1 VTPPATRPATS
12 AAARLQPPSGVAL
25 RTVLDLSS
33 QVLCVCDVQGR
44 IVWSNS
50 GFERAL
56 GYGREKVAGRRLTE
70 LADAEGRRALVGAGF
85 PADGSAAHAGD
96 GGQAGAVDRRRE
108 TAALVTMCCSDGEVR
123 TIDWRIR
130 RDQERALIFAAG
142 RDVTAQVA
150 ADEAVRISEARLRA
164 VVGHSPSAIFVKN
177 LSGRYLM
184 ANDAWCR
191 LLGRSPEEVVGLTDL
206 DIHAG
211 NARRLSDI
219 EGRLAVDPSVTGEL
233 HMETPSGPHD
243 LLVSCFVLSGDDRNR
258 YAVGG
263 IAVDIT
269 ERKSVEAA
277 LREGE
282 RLLSAML
289 EASPDIISLLDHD
302 GRINHVSSA
311 EKQLL
316 GHRHANPSGTE
327 LYRLVHPDDF
337 DEVASAFI
345 AMVTGSRS
353 QLHVRYRVRH
363 ARGHWVTMDSS
374 AQALVDDEGRFQ
386 GAVVVSRD
394 VTSRLESE
402 SKLQALR
409 QAAEQASRAKSDFL
423 SRMSHELRTPLNAIL
438 GFSQLL
444 QMDELSIQQSETVDH
459 ILRAGDH
466 LLKLID
472 EVLDIARIETGH
484 LELAIRAVYLSEVVS
499 EAISLNRAAAE
510 RAEVV
515 VQSAIDADD
524 GPAVLA
530 DRQRLLQVLN
540 NLVSN
545 AVKYNR
551 PGGRV
556 DISYQSTPAG
566 RVRLAVADTGQGI
579 RPENMARVFEPFD
592 RLGAEQSGV
601 DGTGVGLALAKNL
614 VERMHGSLEVESVP
628 EVGSTFFVELPQ
640 AVLAGG
646 PQGGSARRTTG
657 TSSAT
662 FQILLVEDGLASQ
675 ELIERVVARRPGVLV
690 LGASNGQA
698 ALDLARAHHPDLV
711 LLDLDLPDMEASA
724 LLEQLGNDAA
734 TSSTPVAVLGSER
747 SSGRVRR
754 LLGRGVAGRLAKP
767 VDARALL
774 SLLDAARAA
783 SGR

>member
-1 VTPPATRPATS
+1 MTRPATS
-12 AAARLQPPSGVAL
+12 ATAALQPPSGL
-25 RTVLDLSS
+25 GLHTVLDLSS
-33 QVLCVCDVQGR
+33 QVLCVCDLHGR

-56 GYGREKVAGRRLTE
+56 GYVRETVAGRRLAD
-70 LADAEGRRALVGAGF
+70 LADAEGRRILVAAGVPAQGAHTDDVAGRGGAG
-85 PADGSAAHAGD
+85 P
-96 GGQAGAVDRRRE
+96 RE
-108 TAALVTMCCSDGEVR
+108 TAALVTMRRRDGEVR

-130 RDQERALIFAAG
+130 IEPDRLLVFAAG

-150 ADEAVRISEARLRA
+150 ADEAVRTSEARLRA
-164 VVGHSPSAIFVKN
+164 VVGHSPSAIFVKD

-206 DIHAG
+206 EIHAG

-219 EGRLAVDPSVTGEL
+219 EGRLATDPSVTGEL
-233 HMETPSGPHD
+233 HMETPEGPHD
-243 LLVSCFVLSGDDRNR
+243 LLLSCFVLNGDDGSR

-277 LREGE
+277 LREGD
-282 RLLSAML
+282 RLLNAML
-289 EASPDIISLLDHD
+289 EASPDIISLLDHQ
-302 GRINHVSSA
+302 GRVNHVSSA
-311 EKQLL
+311 ERRLL
-316 GHRHANPSGTE
+316 GHQHANPSGTE
-327 LYRLVHPDDF
+327 LYALVHPDDF
-337 DEVASAFI
+337 DHVASAFI
-345 AMVTGSRS
+345 SMVTGSRS
-353 QLHVRYRVRH
+353 QIHVRYRVRH
-363 ARGHWVTMDSS
+363 TEGHWVTMDSR
-374 AQALVDDEGRFQ
+374 AQAQFDEQGRFQ

-402 SKLQALR
+402 LKLQALR
-409 QAAEQASRAKSDFL
+409 QSAEQASRAKSDFL

-444 QMDELSIQQSETVDH
+444 QMDDLAVQQSEAVDH
-459 ILRAGDH
+459 ILRAGRH
-466 LLKLID
+466 LLALID

-484 LELAIRAVYLSEVVS
+484 LELAVRAVFLSEVVA
-499 EAISLNRAAAE
+499 EAVMLNRPAAE

-515 VQSAIDADD
+515 VQSTIDLDE

-530 DRQRLLQVLN
+530 DRQRLLQVTN
-540 NLVSN
+540 SLVSN

-556 DISYQSTPAG
+556 DISCQSTPSG

-579 RPENMARVFEPFD
+579 RPGDMARVFEPFD
-592 RLGAEQSGV
+592 RLGVEQSGV
-601 DGTGVGLALAKNL
+601 EGTGVGLALAKNL

-640 AVLAGG
+640 AIMADR
-646 PQGGSARRTTG
+646 PQAGSARRTTTAG
-657 TSSAT
+657 SAAM
-662 FQILLVEDGLASQ
+662 FQLLLIEEGLES
-675 ELIERVVARRPGVLV
+675 LDLVERVVARRPGVLV
-690 LGASNGQA
+690 LAAVNGRMA
-698 ALDLARAHHPDLV
+698 IDLAREHHPDLV

-724 LLEQLGNDAA
+724 LLEQLGSDPA
-734 TSSTPVAVLGSER
+734 TSSTPVAVLGSE
-747 SSGRVRR
+747 SSNGRVRR
-754 LLGRGVAGRLAKP
+754 LLGRGVAGQLAKP
-767 VDARALL
+767 VEARALL
-774 SLLDAARAA
+774 SLVDAARAA
-783 SGR
+783 SGT